1 MSSNPPHR
9 PSAPTTDTE
18 KTVKGFGTLTSREG
32 RGVVG
37 GKPYGEQLE
46 DERRDIATVFRFSPG
61 IAARARAATRRALR
75 RG

>member
-18 KTVKGFGTLTSREG
+18 ATVKGFGTLTRREG

-37 GKPYGEQLE
+37 GRPYGEQLE
-46 DERRDIATVFRFSPG
+46 DERRDTATVWRFSPA
-61 IAARARAATRRALR
+61 IARRARAATRKALR

>member
-9 PSAPTTDTE
+9 PSAPTTGTSE
-18 KTVKGFGTLTSREG
+18 TVKG

-46 DERRDIATVFRFSPG
+46 NERRQNATVWRFSPG
-61 IAARARAATRRALR
+61 IARRARAATKRALG

>member
-9 PSAPTTDTE
+9 PSAPTTGTSE
-18 KTVKGFGTLTSREG
+18 TVKGFGTLTGREG

-46 DERRDIATVFRFSPG
+46 NERRQNATTWRFSPG
-61 IAARARAATRRALR
+61 IARRARAATRKALG